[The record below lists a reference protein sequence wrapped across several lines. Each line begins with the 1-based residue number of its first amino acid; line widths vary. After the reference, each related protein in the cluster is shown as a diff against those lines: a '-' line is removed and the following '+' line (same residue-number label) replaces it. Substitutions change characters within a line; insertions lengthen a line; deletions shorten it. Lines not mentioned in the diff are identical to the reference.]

1 MRAKTV
7 SALFVGALLQHASPG
22 AAQSSFR
29 RWYPQY
35 GQMFQRT
42 LETTCAPEYDAWVQS
57 NYSIIQDPK
66 HVGDGTLTP
75 GETVVQCILDSTS
88 DFVKA
93 NMASAGVL
101 LGITPFAL
109 SVLGS
114 SSEESALLYVI
125 SRRPLLTSLLLAGAP
140 VVTALRPFEYK
151 VRLPT
156 LVALF

>member
-1 MRAKTV
+1 
-7 SALFVGALLQHASPG
+7 
-22 AAQSSFR
+22 
-29 RWYPQY
+29 
-35 GQMFQRT
+35 MFQQT
-42 LETTCAPEYDAWVQS
+42 LETTCAAEYDAWVS
-57 NYSIIQDPK
+57 GNYSILETPN
-66 HVGDGTLTP
+66 HVGDGTVTP
-75 GETVVQCILDSTS
+75 GETVVQCVLEASS

-151 VRLPT
+151 VRSMINQAKRAARKSHMHGLT
-156 LVALF
+156 MLTRTRSTS